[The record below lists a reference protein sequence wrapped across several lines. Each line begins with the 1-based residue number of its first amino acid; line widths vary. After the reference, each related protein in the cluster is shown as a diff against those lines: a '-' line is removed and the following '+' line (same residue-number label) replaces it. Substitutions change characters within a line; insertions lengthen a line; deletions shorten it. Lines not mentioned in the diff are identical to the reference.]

1 MLRRCLFVC
10 LLFLLPLLAVAQDG
24 SSAVAPPE
32 TPPPAAPTETPP
44 TAENPAA
51 AATATTEVAPAT
63 DTSAAASAAAAAPAK
78 PSASGKNPR
87 KNPGANKP
95 AAPVAAPPATP
106 VADDGFSPSERYR
119 RDLINFLTLRT
130 DAPLLLAASIMARP
144 DDNDPDR
151 PHAFHS
157 ATLLTRA
164 QTAGPK
170 DALTWWITAFACGNA
185 IQICPRPDAL
195 QKLDQ
200 IAPNNAAVWLLDAQ
214 HAQKA
219 GDRTA
224 ANIALTRAG
233 AAREYNDY
241 STELARTLLQ
251 AINDLPVPPALLE
264 KPPQG
269 VAATREGIQ
278 LTIAYNL
285 ASRLGPGA
293 QPVIAAA
300 LELCDPTINAAQFDD
315 RRKDC
320 LALAGKLEWGSSLL
334 AQRAGLALRARLQ
347 GGDKPN
353 AEIAGK
359 LRNLAWQEQRSG
371 EIMQSMLTSAD
382 GTRQLQRL
390 SLQSHTESGLVYALL
405 REANVPLEAP
415 LESAP
420 ETAPAADAAEK
431 N

>member
-1 MLRRCLFVC
+1 MLCRYLLVC
-10 LLFLLPLLAVAQDG
+10 LLFLLPSLATAQD
-24 SSAVAPPE
+24 SSGAVAPPE
-32 TPPPAAPTETPP
+32 TPPVSAPTETAQASE
-44 TAENPAA
+44 TPAA
-51 AATATTEVAPAT
+51 AAPMEAMPARET
-63 DTSAAASAAAAAPAK
+63 PTPTAAAPANSPPAK
-78 PSASGKNPR
+78 TGKNAR
-87 KNPGANKP
+87 KNPVANKP
-95 AAPVAAPPATP
+95 VVPVAPAPATP

-157 ATLLTRA
+157 ATLLARA

-200 IAPNNAAVWLLDAQ
+200 IAPNNAAVWLLEAQ
-214 HAQKA
+214 RAQKA
-219 GDRTA
+219 GDGTA
-224 ANIALTRAG
+224 ANVALARAG

-241 STELARTLLQ
+241 STELTRTLLQ

-300 LELCDPTINAAQFDD
+300 LELCDPTINAAQFDA

-353 AEIAGK
+353 AEIANK
-359 LRNLAWQEQRSG
+359 LRNLAWQEQRST
-371 EIMQSMLTSAD
+371 EITQGMLASAN
-382 GTRQLQRL
+382 GTRQLQRM

-405 REANVPLEAP
+405 RDANVPLEAP
-415 LESAP
+415 VD
-420 ETAPAADAAEK
+420 TAPAAQAIDR

>member
-1 MLRRCLFVC
+1 MLRRHLLVC
-10 LLFLLPLLAVAQDG
+10 LLFLLPSLATAQD
-24 SSAVAPPE
+24 SS
-32 TPPPAAPTETPP
+32 
-44 TAENPAA
+44 
-51 AATATTEVAPAT
+51 
-63 DTSAAASAAAAAPAK
+63 SAAAPPKTPPVSVPSEIPQASEIPVAAAPMEATPASETSTPTAAAPATSPPAK
-78 PSASGKNPR
+78 TGKNAK
-87 KNPGANKP
+87 KNPVANKP
-95 AAPVAAPPATP
+95 VVPVAAAPATP

-119 RDLINFLTLRT
+119 RDMINFLTLRT

-157 ATLLTRA
+157 TTLLTRA

-200 IAPNNAAVWLLDAQ
+200 IAANNAAVWLLDAQ
-214 HAQKA
+214 RAQKA

-224 ANIALTRAG
+224 ANVALARAG

-241 STELARTLLQ
+241 STELTRTLLQ

-347 GGDKPN
+347 GSGDKPN
-353 AEIAGK
+353 TEIANK
-359 LRNLAWQEQRSG
+359 LRNLAWQEQRST
-371 EIMQSMLTSAD
+371 EITQGMLASAD

-415 LESAP
+415 LETTP
-420 ETAPAADAAEK
+420 ETAPAADPTDK

>member
-1 MLRRCLFVC
+1 MLHRHLLVC
-10 LLFLLPLLAVAQDG
+10 LLFLLPSLATAQD
-24 SSAVAPPE
+24 SSNAVAPPE
-32 TPPPAAPTETPP
+32 TPPVSAPTET
-44 TAENPAA
+44 AQASEIPAA
-51 AATATTEVAPAT
+51 AATTEAIPASETPAPTLAVPAT
-63 DTSAAASAAAAAPAK
+63 SLPAK
-78 PSASGKNPR
+78 TGKNAK

-95 AAPVAAPPATP
+95 AAPAEAPPATP

-157 ATLLTRA
+157 ATLLLRA
-164 QTAGPK
+164 QVAGAK
-170 DALTWWITAFACGNA
+170 DALTWWITAFVCGNA

-195 QKLDQ
+195 LKLDQ
-200 IAPNNAAVWLLDAQ
+200 IAANNAAVWLLDAQ
-214 HAQKA
+214 RAQKA
-219 GDRTA
+219 GDRSA
-224 ANIALTRAG
+224 ANVALARAG

-241 STELARTLLQ
+241 STELTRTLLQ
-251 AINDLPVPPALLE
+251 AINDLPVPPTLLE
-264 KPPQG
+264 NPPQG

-300 LELCDPTINAAQFDD
+300 LELCDPSINAAQFDD
-315 RRKDC
+315 RRNDC

-347 GGDKPN
+347 GSGDKPN
-353 AEIAGK
+353 TEIANK
-359 LRNLAWQEQRSG
+359 LRNLAWQEQRST
-371 EIMQSMLTSAD
+371 EITQGMLASAD

-390 SLQSHTESGLVYALL
+390 SLQSHTETGLVYALL

-415 LESAP
+415 LEAAP
-420 ETAPAADAAEK
+420 ETAPGAGATDK

>member
-1 MLRRCLFVC
+1 MLHRHLLVC
-10 LLFLLPLLAVAQDG
+10 LLFLLPSLATAQD
-24 SSAVAPPE
+24 SSNAVAPPE
-32 TPPPAAPTETPP
+32 TPPVSAPTET
-44 TAENPAA
+44 AQASEIPAA
-51 AATATTEVAPAT
+51 AATTEAIPASETPAPTLAVPAT
-63 DTSAAASAAAAAPAK
+63 SLPAK
-78 PSASGKNPR
+78 TGKNAK

-95 AAPVAAPPATP
+95 AAPVEAAPATP
-106 VADDGFSPSERYR
+106 AADDGFSPSERYR

-200 IAPNNAAVWLLDAQ
+200 IAANNAAVWLLDAQ
-214 HAQKA
+214 RAQKV

-224 ANIALTRAG
+224 ANVALARAG

-241 STELARTLLQ
+241 STELTRTLLQ

-300 LELCDPTINAAQFDD
+300 LELCDPSINAAQFDD
-315 RRKDC
+315 RRNDC

-347 GGDKPN
+347 GSGDKPN
-353 AEIAGK
+353 TEIANK
-359 LRNLAWQEQRSG
+359 LRNLAWQEQRST
-371 EIMQSMLTSAD
+371 EITQGMLASAD

-390 SLQSHTESGLVYALL
+390 SLQSHTETGLVYALL

-415 LESAP
+415 LEAAP
-420 ETAPAADAAEK
+420 ETAPGAGATDK